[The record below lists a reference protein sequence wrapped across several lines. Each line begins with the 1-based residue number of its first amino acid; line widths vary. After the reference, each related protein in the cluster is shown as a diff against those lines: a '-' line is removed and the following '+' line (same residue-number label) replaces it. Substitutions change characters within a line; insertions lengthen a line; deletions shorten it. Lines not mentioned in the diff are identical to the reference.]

1 MAEQVTTTIVA
12 VQYPAT
18 SCHVATTGISFLWM
32 GVLRTLWFRNYE
44 DQYPDGNKAR
54 KIRAAVG
61 TYAKS
66 KATAEIRVEVFKP
79 VIPRLRIFVTRGQDG
94 KCCSF
99 HIEKASGRPFDHGQ
113 IVIENR
119 IG

>member
-1 MAEQVTTTIVA
+1 MPEQVTTTIVA

-32 GVLRTLWFRNYE
+32 GVLRTLWFRNYKF
-44 DQYPDGNKAR
+44 PSGR

-66 KATAEIRVEVFKP
+66 KATAEIRVEVEHN
-79 VIPRLRIFVTRGQDG
+79 IPRLRIFVTRGQDG

-99 HIEKASGRPFDHGQ
+99 HIEKTSGRPFDHGQ

>member
-32 GVLRTLWFRNYE
+32 GVLRTLWFRNYKF
-44 DQYPDGNKAR
+44 PSGR

-99 HIEKASGRPFDHGQ
+99 HIEKTSGRPFDHGQ